1 LQRCMS
7 CPHQAPNNT
16 EFGTCTHSDAL
27 FRCCARLAAVYAT
40 EALSAAAPL
49 PARALAGAALVV
61 LARPQRCL
69 RGAELAALHA
79 LVGSG
84 GALLVLSAAGGDRR
98 AGAYRERRG
107 LDVTFPGTCR
117 PVLAPAHYVAELDH
131 AALPPE

>member
-1 LQRCMS
+1 
-7 CPHQAPNNT
+7 
-16 EFGTCTHSDAL
+16 
-27 FRCCARLAAVYAT
+27 VYAT

-79 LVGSG
+79 LVGGG

-98 AGAYRERRG
+98 AGAQRE
-107 LDVTFPGTCR
+107 
-117 PVLAPAHYVAELDH
+117 
-131 AALPPE
+131 